1 MKKLLFVALLL
12 PALAL
17 AAESPFTGT
26 WKIDLGK
33 IQFAAPP
40 QSWVLQNGRYQ
51 CSTCNPKVDIKAD
64 GTDQPTPD
72 SKYYD
77 TQAVRIVDDKT
88 VEMTH
93 KKLGKVIANEKFVVS
108 PDGKTMSLEFTEY
121 PEGSQKPIVGK
132 ETIAR
137 VAAGPAGSH
146 AISGSWRMTKVDSAS
161 ENALL
166 VTYKCSAEGLTM
178 SMRTGQSYDA
188 KFDGKD
194 YPVKGDPGGSMV
206 SVKMVTDH
214 SIEETT
220 KRDGKVVAVNYMT
233 VSADGKT
240 LTVKSENK
248 EQGGSVTFVAVKQ

>member
-33 IQFAAPP
+33 VQVAATPET
-40 QSWVLQNGRYQ
+40 WVLHNGRYQ
-51 CSTCNPKVDIKAD
+51 CSTCVPRIDVKAD
-64 GTDQPTPD
+64 GIDQPTPG
-72 SKYYD
+72 SKYID
-77 TQAVRIVDDKT
+77 MLAVRIVDDKT
-88 VEMTH
+88 VELTH
-93 KKLGKVIANEKFVVS
+93 KKGGKVIETEKRVVS
-108 PDGKTMSLEFTEY
+108 VDGKWVSVEFTGY
-121 PEGSQKPIVGK
+121 PEGSREPIVGH
-132 ETIAR
+132 ETATR

-146 AISGSWRMTKVDSAS
+146 AISGSWRIAKVDSAS

-166 VTYKCSAEGLTM
+166 ITYKCSAEGLAM
-178 SMRTGQSYDA
+178 SMQTGESYEA

-194 YPVKGDPGGSMV
+194 YPVKGDPGGSVV
-206 SVKMVTDH
+206 SLKKVSDY

-220 KRDGKVVAVNYMT
+220 KRDGKVVAVSYMT

-240 LTVKSENK
+240 LTAKSENK
-248 EQGGSVTFVAVKQ
+248 ERGGTFTFVAVKQ